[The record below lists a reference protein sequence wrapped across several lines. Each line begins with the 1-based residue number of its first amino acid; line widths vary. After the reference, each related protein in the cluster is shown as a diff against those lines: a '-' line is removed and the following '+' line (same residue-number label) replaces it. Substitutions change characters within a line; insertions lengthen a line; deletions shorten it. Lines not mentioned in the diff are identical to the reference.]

1 MSTKRH
7 KTTTKRS
14 KMTTVISQ
22 YIMILFIFNI
32 MFPHA
37 LKCISCNRYFT
48 AVKLEKIAPL
58 GSEYRKGN
66 GSLYPP
72 YMSMAGSF
80 PPASCIFSE
89 FMNLAAFGGFIIAVL
104 RYIQLKRTIDKPWL
118 NVVSLVVF
126 SIGCFGMTLV
136 GNVQL
141 FTEEVT
147 HNFGTLLTFGL
158 GTVFCWMQS
167 YITLRVNLRNEGRMV
182 ALIRFLLSGSITV
195 CVIVRSLLMSQD
207 LDMHAARC
215 QWALV
220 MLFLIFLSTFAIEFR
235 HNYFNIVC
243 TDVSGR
249 PVSLSDAHSQASRY
263 QLDQM

>member
-1 MSTKRH
+1 MLNCS
-7 KTTTKRS
+7 
-14 KMTTVISQ
+14 
-22 YIMILFIFNI
+22 
-32 MFPHA
+32 PWA
-37 LKCISCNRYFT
+37 LLPPIYSVCIAAGLWAAYFT

-58 GSEYRKGN
+58 GSEYRRRN
-66 GSLYPP
+66 GSFYPP

-141 FTEEVT
+141 FTDKIT
-147 HNFGTLLTFGL
+147 HNLGAILTFGL

-182 ALIRFLLSGSITV
+182 AIIRFLLSGSITV
-195 CVIVRSLLMSQD
+195 CTILYFSLLSKHLHMQSAQS
-207 LDMHAARC
+207 
-215 QWALV
+215 QWALA
-220 MLFLIFLSTFAIEFR
+220 MFFLIFLSTFAIEFR
-235 HNYFNIVC
+235 HNRFNIVWA
-243 TDVSGR
+243 DISER
-249 PVSLSDAHSQASRY
+249 PVSLTDAHSQEPRY

>member
-1 MSTKRH
+1 MQMTVLVPSIRH
-7 KTTTKRS
+7 RGD
-14 KMTTVISQ
+14 KMLNCS
-22 YIMILFIFNI
+22 
-32 MFPHA
+32 PWA
-37 LKCISCNRYFT
+37 LLPPIYSVCIAAGLWVVYFV
-48 AVKLEKIAPL
+48 AVNDGKIVPL
-58 GSEYRKGN
+58 GSHDRNIK

-72 YMSMAGSF
+72 YISVAGNF

-89 FMNLAAFGGFIIAVL
+89 VMNLAAFVGFTIAVL
-104 RYIQLKRTIDKPWL
+104 RYIQLRHTIDSRL
-118 NVVSLVVF
+118 NAVSLVVF